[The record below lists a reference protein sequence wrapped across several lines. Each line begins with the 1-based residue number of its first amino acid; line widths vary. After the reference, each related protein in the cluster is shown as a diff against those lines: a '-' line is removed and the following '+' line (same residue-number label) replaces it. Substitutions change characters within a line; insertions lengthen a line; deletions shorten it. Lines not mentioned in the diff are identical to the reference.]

1 MLDYLYASLP
11 AIWAGIVLFV
21 WVGFFILAGIDM
33 GVCVLYKHITKKDIE
48 RRILLNTIAPIWES
62 NQVWLILGVGA
73 LFAAFAKAYGTLFTS
88 LYDVV
93 IITLFATIIRAPGLK
108 YRSKRNSTLW
118 RKGWD
123 CLLSYSSLIM
133 LFGYASLF
141 GAVLSG
147 IPFSFNEDGILMHSF
162 KFSMLLEPSMIFCK
176 AIIVILCLIQGALFA
191 AAKVENELSK
201 KLNNVAFYLNL
212 SFMAV
217 WFISCF
223 LLTHVGIDFWFTTF
237 SSKCVFYFSII
248 PFILQFASASFI
260 MVRKSKV
267 ALVLNSACIVTLSV
281 IFSMIIF
288 PYILPSKNLP
298 HSLTVWNASA
308 SLHSLMILTIS
319 LLILF
324 PIVLAYVAWLYKV
337 FRGKVTKEGIE
348 AEKNSY

>member
-1 MLDYLYASLP
+1 
-11 AIWAGIVLFV
+11 
-21 WVGFFILAGIDM
+21 
-33 GVCVLYKHITKKDIE
+33 
-48 RRILLNTIAPIWES
+48 
-62 NQVWLILGVGA
+62 
-73 LFAAFAKAYGTLFTS
+73 
-88 LYDVV
+88 
-93 IITLFATIIRAPGLK
+93 LK
-108 YRSKRNSTLW
+108 YRSKRNSALW